1 MPFGSIGTYACKA
14 LQAKLIDYYAQNAAE
29 FRTLG
34 SVGLLKWLRSPQNT
48 RGFRQIDVESIPGKK
63 RAIAMLVDNPF
74 CFDVC
79 SLAGVTCETT
89 RVESTNPSQ
98 EVVFE
103 LTSDPYRVCSD
114 GASGGEPVTLNFDAD
129 DLMKYCMDDDT
140 TYITRQIARYNK
152 RFIESLD
159 KRVTEMLVTKV
170 GTTSTGAAEQELN
183 FFNTNSTTNQ
193 SNLNAA
199 AIFFLN
205 QTWKNAGND
214 MQFAMIGGERVNMIA
229 AFKNWQGLNDMGVNL
244 NDINEQI
251 PFIYYDRNFDGVFGN
266 NTDFLQIAP
275 GAAQL
280 VTWNRYRGE
289 KRKEVTNLYT
299 HGTFVD
305 PATGIEVDFRW
316 NYDERCERWVYEPF
330 VHVELAVNIA
340 GGCGIDVPQADLS
353 GVNGIIKVHDCST
366 VSADCPSV

>member
-1 MPFGSIGTYACKA
+1 MSFSAIGTYACKA
-14 LQAKLIDYYAQNAAE
+14 LEAKLIEFYGQNAAE

-74 CFDVC
+74 CFEVC
-79 SLAGVTCETT
+79 SLSGVDCNTT

-98 EVVFE
+98 EVVFD
-103 LTSDPYRVCSD
+103 LTSDPYRVCDSQES
-114 GASGGEPVTLNFDAD
+114 GASPVTLNFDAD
-129 DLMKYCMDDDT
+129 DLMKYCLQDNT

-159 KRVTEMLVTKV
+159 NRVAEIFATHA
-170 GTTSTGAAEQELN
+170 GTTYTGAAEQELM

-199 AIFFLN
+199 AVFFLN

-214 MQFAMIGGERVNMIA
+214 GQFALIGGERVNMIA
-229 AFKNWQGLNDMGVNL
+229 AFKGWQGLNSMGVDL
-244 NDINEQI
+244 NNIDEQI
-251 PFIYYDRNFDGVFGN
+251 PYIYYDRNFDGIFGN
-266 NTDFLQIAP
+266 VTDFFQVAP
-275 GAAQL
+275 GSAQL

-299 HGTFVD
+299 HGTFID

-316 NYDERCERWVYEPF
+316 NYDERCEKWVYEPF
-330 VHVELAVNIA
+330 LHAELAVNIA
-340 GGCGIDVPQADLS
+340 GGCDNNIAGVDIS
-353 GVNGIIKVHDCST
+353 GVNGIVKVHDCST
-366 VSADCPSV
+366 VSAECVS

>member
-1 MPFGSIGTYACKA
+1 MPFSAIGTYACKA
-14 LQAKLIDYYAQNAAE
+14 LQAKLIDFYGQNAAE

-74 CFDVC
+74 CFEVC
-79 SLAGVTCETT
+79 SLSGVDCHTT

-103 LTSDPYRVCSD
+103 LLSDPYRVCSSQES
-114 GASGGEPVTLNFDAD
+114 GADPVTLNFDAD

-159 KRVTEMLVTKV
+159 NRIAEVFITKI
-170 GTTSTGAAEQELN
+170 GTTATGAAEQDLN
-183 FFNTNSTTNQ
+183 FFNYNSTTTQ
-193 SNLNAA
+193 ANLNAVA
-199 AIFFLN
+199 VFYLN
-205 QTWKNAGND
+205 QLWKNAGND
-214 MQFAMIGGERVNMIA
+214 GNFALLGGERVNLLA
-229 AFKNWQGLNDMGVNL
+229 AFKGWQGLNDMGVDLNNL
-244 NDINEQI
+244 NELM
-251 PFIYYDRNFDGVFGN
+251 PYIYYDRNFDSVFGN
-266 NTDFLQIAP
+266 TTDFVQIAP

-280 VTWNRYRGE
+280 VTWNRFRGE

-299 HGTFVD
+299 HGTFID
-305 PATGIEVDFRW
+305 PATGIEVDFTWR
-316 NYDERCERWVYEPF
+316 YDERCERWEYEPF
-330 VHVELAVNIA
+330 VHVELAVNLP
-340 GGCGIDVPQADLS
+340 GGCNNNLAGVNLA
-353 GVNGIIKVHDCST
+353 GVNGIIKIHDCAT